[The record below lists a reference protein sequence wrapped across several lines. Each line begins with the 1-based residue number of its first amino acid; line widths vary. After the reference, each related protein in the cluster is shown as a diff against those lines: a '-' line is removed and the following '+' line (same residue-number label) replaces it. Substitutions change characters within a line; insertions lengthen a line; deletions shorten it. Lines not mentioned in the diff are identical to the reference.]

1 MERRATLQ
9 GKVAFV
15 TGVANLNSIGFA
27 TARVLG
33 EDGAAV
39 AIVDIHEKVHECA
52 AALSERGIEASA
64 HQADLTD
71 SAAVAAVAEAAL
83 ARHGRIDIL
92 VNNAGLALVGPREPY
107 EDLVDM
113 TEAKWDFGI
122 AINLKT
128 QFNCC
133 KAILPHMIARGSGR
147 VINMSSVTGPPCERS
162 TDVGGRRYE

>member
-1 MERRATLQ
+1 MRSSLE